1 MEDKQ
6 TSSARRDA
14 PDRRDAPEMFVHYRL
29 LREMDRSALS
39 TVWEAVDAQVGRRVA
54 IKVLAVPETM
64 GMRERA
70 ARMEREARVVSRLAH
85 PNLVTIHEVGREEGR
100 PYLVMEFL
108 TGRTL
113 RERLQKGPLPLDE
126 AAHVLGQAAAGLD
139 AVHAAGVIH
148 RDIKPG
154 SFMLQLDGTVK
165 LMDFGLARQEDDTV
179 VTQADMMVGSPTY
192 MAPEQINGEEVGPA
206 GDVWALGV
214 VLYEM
219 LAGRPPFGGSRIAA
233 VLEQITTAD
242 PPPLRALPSAVQAV
256 LGRALAKD
264 PARRY
269 PSAGALAEHFRA
281 ALGDSPGPPPDM
293 PAAPPARVTPRDRSF
308 PLRRVLIA
316 LAVLALLALLVLA
329 FR

>member
-6 TSSARRDA
+6 TGGA
-14 PDRRDAPEMFVHYRL
+14 RRDAPEMFVHYRL
-29 LREMDRSALS
+29 LRERSRSALS
-39 TVWEAVDAQVGRRVA
+39 VVWEAVDAQVGRKVA

-70 ARMEREARVVSRLAH
+70 ARMEREARAVSRLAH

-113 RERLQKGPLPLDE
+113 RERLRGGPLPADE
-126 AAHVLGQAAAGLD
+126 AARVLDQAAAAID

-148 RDIKPG
+148 RDLKPSG
-154 SFMLQLDGTVK
+154 FMLLPDGTLK

-192 MAPEQINGEEVGPA
+192 MAPEQIHGEAVGPA

-214 VLYEM
+214 ILYEM
-219 LAGRPPFGGSRIAA
+219 LAGRPPFVGSRIAA
-233 VLEQITTAD
+233 LLEQITAAA
-242 PPPLRALPSAVQAV
+242 PPPLQSVPPPVQRV
-256 LGRALAKD
+256 LSRALAKD

-269 PSAGALAEHFRA
+269 PSAGALADDFRA
-281 ALGDSPGPPPDM
+281 ALDAAPAPF
-293 PAAPPARVTPRDRSF
+293 PAAPAPAPGGVTPRGRPA
-308 PLRRVLIA
+308 PLRRVLLG
-316 LAVLALLALLVLA
+316 LAALALLGLLLLAL
-329 FR
+329 R